1 MTWEALPERAEVWP
15 LSGRGIQHIRIRVN
29 RDAMLPYGARIDEVG
44 SVDAGS
50 VGQSLSFPSSPSV
63 PSPPVNNSSSRAA
76 PSVSSPALEIDGGG
90 QRGQETGEVETTDP
104 GEDDEIESIVPGGHD
119 EVESIGPEG

>member
-1 MTWEALPERAEVWP
+1 MTWEALPERAEVWR
-15 LSGRGIQHIRIRVN
+15 LAGRGIQHIRIRVN
-29 RDAMLPYGARIDEVG
+29 RDTMLPYGARIDEVG

-76 PSVSSPALEIDGGG
+76 PSVFSSTRDRLGGAG
-90 QRGQETGEVETTDP
+90 RAGNR
-104 GEDDEIESIVPGGHD
+104 
-119 EVESIGPEG
+119 

>member
-15 LSGRGIQHIRIRVN
+15 LAGRGIQHIRIRVN
-29 RDAMLPYGARIDEVG
+29 RDTMLPYGARIDEVG

-63 PSPPVNNSSSRAA
+63 LSPPVNNSSSRAA
-76 PSVSSPALEIDGGG
+76 PSVSSPALKIDWGEQG
-90 QRGQETGEVETTDP
+90 GQETGD
-104 GEDDEIESIVPGGHD
+104 
-119 EVESIGPEG
+119 